1 VFLLLALL
9 LLLLLPEPW
18 GVVAGLIALS
28 LFGLEVFYFYRRMR
42 GVKVVTGVENL
53 VGAVGKAVEPLEPE
67 GHVRVHGELWEA
79 RAPEAVPAGVRVR
92 VVALDGLTLEVET
105 AEKTPVLPAQ

>member
-1 VFLLLALL
+1 MFLLLALL
-9 LLLLLPEPW
+9 LLLLLPDPW
-18 GVVAGLIALS
+18 GAVAGLAALA

-53 VGAVGKAVEPLEPE
+53 LGAVGKTVEPLEPE

-79 RAPEAVPAGVRVR
+79 RAHQAVPAGTQVR
-92 VVALDGLTLEVET
+92 VVALDGLMLEVET

>member
-18 GVVAGLIALS
+18 GAVAGLAALA

-53 VGAVGKAVEPLEPE
+53 VGAVGTTVEPLEPK
-67 GHVRVHGELWEA
+67 GHVRVQGELWEA
-79 RAPEAVPAGVRVR
+79 HAHQAVPAGTRVR

-105 AEKTPVLPAQ
+105 AEKAPVLPAQ

>member
-18 GVVAGLIALS
+18 GAVAGLAGPLWPR
-28 LFGLEVFYFYRRMR
+28 GLYFYRRMR

-53 VGAVGKAVEPLEPE
+53 VGAAGKAVEPLEPE

-79 RAPEAVPAGVRVR
+79 RAPEAVPAGAQIR

>member
-18 GVVAGLIALS
+18 GAVAGLAALA

-67 GHVRVHGELWEA
+67 GHVRIHGELWEA
-79 RAPEAVPAGVRVR
+79 RAPEDVRAGAQVR
-92 VVALDGLTLEVET
+92 VVALDGLTLEVEN
-105 AEKTPVLPAQ
+105 AETPPVLPAQ

>member
-1 VFLLLALL
+1 MFLLLALL

-18 GVVAGLIALS
+18 GAVAGPAALA

-79 RAPEAVPAGVRVR
+79 RAPEAVPAGAQVRVM
-92 VVALDGLTLEVET
+92 ALDGLTLEVET
-105 AEKTPVLPAQ
+105 GETPPVLPAQ